1 MLLFPFYMLA
11 KDVPKAYSK
20 GLEKIMTYDELKQ
33 ALAVFDIQER
43 ATLHEITRRHR
54 NLVKL
59 HHPDSGGVKDLEP
72 IRRINEAYALIRSYI
87 EGYTFSF
94 AEEDF
99 YSQNPEE
106 LLRRRFMDDPL
117 WGGNARCR

>member
-1 MLLFPFYMLA
+1 MLA
-11 KDVPKAYSK
+11 KGLTNGYSK
-20 GLEKIMTYDELKQ
+20 GLEKLMTYEELKQ

-43 ATLHEITRRHR
+43 ATLHEIARRHR

-59 HHPDSGGVKDLEP
+59 HHPDRGGVNDLEP

-87 EGYTFSF
+87 EGYSFSF
-94 AEEDF
+94 TEEEF

-106 LLRRRFMDDPL
+106 LMRRRFMDDPL
-117 WGGNARCR
+117 WGGSARCR